1 MLQFVLVTSCQNVV
15 FFCQFAA
22 PVLPPGADEPIGLS
36 SDYQAWR
43 ERRSSRRTSTT
54 RSSDRIG
61 SPACCA
67 MAAWPDQ
74 RRDTYLRTRGAAV
87 LPAVLARA
95 ILADLRKKDR
105 PGVRVIA
112 AAHGVSVNTV
122 QRIAHAQ

>member
-1 MLQFVLVTSCQNVV
+1 
-15 FFCQFAA
+15 
-22 PVLPPGADEPIGLS
+22 
-36 SDYQAWR
+36 
-43 ERRSSRRTSTT
+43 
-54 RSSDRIG
+54 
-61 SPACCA
+61 

-74 RRDTYLRTRGAAV
+74 RRDTYLRTRGGAV